1 VLGTLC
7 DVDKRAESLRRLIAL
22 YREYLRIGTDLERT
36 DLYRQ
41 RIEEAEV
48 ELADIEHKSRRR
60 KDDS

>member
-1 VLGTLC
+1 M
-7 DVDKRAESLRRLIAL
+7 DKRAESLRRLIAL